1 MKRKRISTLI
11 LFIVFLITITFSG
24 CTVTFTPNNTLQ
36 FNISEPADKTVSLIA
51 EFESG
56 EEDAVAGDVTQKAGS
71 VCAGGACII
80 Y

>member
-11 LFIVFLITITFSG
+11 LFSVFLITITFSG
-24 CTVTFTPNNTLQ
+24 CTVKFTPNNTLQ
-36 FNISEPADKTVSLIA
+36 FNISEPAEEAVSLIT

-56 EEDAVAGDVTQKAGS
+56 EENNVAGDVTQKAGS

>member
-11 LFIVFLITITFSG
+11 LFSVFLITITFSG
-24 CTVTFTPNNTLQ
+24 CAVTFNANDTLQ
-36 FNISEPADKTVSLIA
+36 FNLSKPTEEAVSLIA

-56 EEDAVAGDVTQKAGS
+56 EENNVAGDVTQKAGS
-71 VCAGGACII
+71 VCARGACII

>member
-1 MKRKRISTLI
+1 MKSKYIPIFMLLSVF
-11 LFIVFLITITFSG
+11 FITVVFSG
-24 CTVTFTPNNTLQ
+24 CTVTFTPNDSLQ
-36 FNISEPADKTVSLIA
+36 FNLSKPTDKTVSLVT

-56 EEDAVAGDVTQKAGS
+56 EEDNVSGDVTQKAGS